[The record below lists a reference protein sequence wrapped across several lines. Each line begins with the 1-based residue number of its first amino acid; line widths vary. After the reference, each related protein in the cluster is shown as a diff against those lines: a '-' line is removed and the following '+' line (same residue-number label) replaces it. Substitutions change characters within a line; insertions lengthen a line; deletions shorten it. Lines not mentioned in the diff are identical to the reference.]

1 MHIQENISLCSCC
14 TSKIDHVK
22 SLLLTV
28 ERTVRTAD
36 MDEKYLQKVGRPWP
50 PQHGHPSRYLH
61 CKKLKVVLTLLW
73 LFELQIE
80 YTIATAG
87 KYFRDKHRAMSNL
100 ASENHHPLMI

>member
-1 MHIQENISLCSCC
+1 M
-14 TSKIDHVK
+14 
-22 SLLLTV
+22 LLLLH
-28 ERTVRTAD
+28 ALIPCLAA
-36 MDEKYLQKVGRPWP
+36 YIL
-50 PQHGHPSRYLH
+50 PSSPVLLHIYH

-87 KYFRDKHRAMSNL
+87 KCFRDKHRAMSNL